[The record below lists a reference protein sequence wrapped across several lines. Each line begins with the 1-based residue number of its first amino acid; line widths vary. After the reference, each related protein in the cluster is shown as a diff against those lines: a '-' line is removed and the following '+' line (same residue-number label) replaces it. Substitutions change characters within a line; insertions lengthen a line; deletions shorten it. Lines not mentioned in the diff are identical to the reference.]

1 MTETLQDQQP
11 ATVVVPVARTR
22 PRLLVFETPSADALL
37 PVLGQLFPDLTPRLQ
52 PDWQE
57 PLLAHPVGALPVW
70 HLPEWDEASLARHA
84 TQLVHEFAHPLAT
97 SGQSFVVSF
106 PFSRKLLDARELDV
120 GSFALLDVED
130 VLKLLAA
137 DALPTQMF
145 GQLHLLGTQAPLTPI
160 EEKLALALERQGIAA
175 RQQVRFGRFTVDFLV
190 EENGSRFAVE
200 ADGSV
205 YHDAERD
212 AVRDRKLGEMGI
224 TGVFRFTGSEIFRDA
239 DACAS
244 HVGALVRGMSRN
256 GTVLRRQ
263 PLDPSQTSAVK
274 HTGAAAR
281 VLAPAGAGKTRVLVE
296 RVAELVEHGVDPSSI
311 LALAFNRK
319 ANDHL
324 VAELSSRGIPVAAKR
339 LFDPAATGVRCATF
353 NAFGYRYQRER
364 LQLNFPLPES
374 SSEWRKLMEEAVRAA
389 GHSFHGTRRGSDPL
403 VEFLR
408 ARERACADLTDPDE
422 IEVELEAFDGKPPIV
437 IPYGPV
443 DREFERLRVGRQIQ
457 SFDDQLA
464 TTVKELLRSPRE
476 RQFVQTYF
484 SHVLV
489 DEFQDLNAAQ
499 LALVDIITRPW
510 RDAFVVGDDDQLIYG
525 WRYARLTNI
534 LDFEERT
541 PSASTY
547 VLSTNY
553 RCSSSVVAASS
564 RLIAHNED
572 RVPKEI
578 RAREGAPPGVV
589 EYLAAPSYEERVG
602 ALASFV
608 QARKEEVDTWRKIAV
623 LCRYKA
629 QQPLVAMALD
639 AAGIP
644 RTALLRYRLF
654 SDWNM
659 RLLRTYVELVRN
671 PQQATGD
678 ILAAVINRPNRYVQN
693 DVVAAIKTA
702 PQPWEAF
709 CGYVDGQVDV
719 DRFRQNAARDLRD
732 RAHALHQKLATNL
745 SPLQLIDE
753 VVAAFVL
760 ENFWRDERRAA
771 SKEQDDGDPI
781 ELLNL
786 IRIHAAELSSVED
799 FLASWDLRSV
809 EESEQV
815 DMEQDV
821 LVREQDEEADRVVI
835 STMHASKGRE
845 YEAVVLFDYGSDLG
859 KLTPEQLEE
868 ERRVCYVGMTRART
882 SLLLTI
888 DSNKPLH
895 QFIRESIRP
904 AQSDEEAEIRS
915 RKTLVRERVRDAAI
929 DVAQAKQRLEA
940 IADGREQARLQA
952 DQARDLDHA
961 SELEQR
967 LLPLEQWLERS
978 RLWHKLAG
986 KRARVAGEA
995 RPLRSTLAEVQARL
1009 DGRERDLTLL
1019 TAEAALYLA
1028 PFEEDHAKALGRRR
1042 AAEQELAALD
1052 NRLSQLRLLD
1062 A

>member
-1 MTETLQDQQP
+1 MTEALQHQQP
-11 ATVVVPVARTR
+11 ATVAVPVARTR

-37 PVLGQLFPDLTPRLQ
+37 PILGQLFPDLSPRLQ

-57 PLLAHPVGALPVW
+57 AHLVQPEGAFPVW
-70 HLPEWDEASLARHA
+70 HLPDWSTFDLARHA
-84 TQLVHEFAHPLAT
+84 SELVHKFAYPLAA

-106 PFSRKLLDARELDV
+106 PFSKALLEPSELDV
-120 GSFALLDVED
+120 GSLSLLDVED

-137 DALPTQMF
+137 DALPPQVF
-145 GQLHLLGTQAPLTPI
+145 DQLHLLGTQAPLTPI
-160 EEKLALALERQGIAA
+160 EEKLALALERRGVRAS
-175 RQQVRFGRFTVDFLV
+175 QQARFGRFTVDFLV
-190 EENGSRFAVE
+190 EENGSRLAVE
-200 ADGSV
+200 ADGAA
-205 YHDAERD
+205 YHDAEHD
-212 AVRDRKLGEMGI
+212 AARDRELEAI
-224 TGVFRFTGSEIFRDA
+224 GVSAVVRFTGSEIVRDA
-239 DACAS
+239 DACADRVS
-244 HVGALVRGMSRN
+244 ALAHGMAGN
-256 GTVLRRQ
+256 GTVLRRE
-263 PLDPSQTSAVK
+263 PLDTSQRRAVE
-274 HTGAAAR
+274 HSGAAAR

-296 RVAELVEHGVDPSSI
+296 RIAELVEHGADPSSI
-311 LALAFNRK
+311 LALAFNKK
-319 ANDHL
+319 ANQNL
-324 VAELSSRGIPVAAKR
+324 IEELRHRRIPVSDKR
-339 LFDPAATGVRCATF
+339 LFDPATPGVRCANF
-353 NAFGYRYQRER
+353 NAFGFRYQRER
-364 LQLNFPLPES
+364 LNLNFPLPGS
-374 SSEWRKLMEEAVRAA
+374 PSEWRKLMEAAVRESGNTLQGA
-389 GHSFHGTRRGSDPL
+389 RRNSDPL

-457 SFDDQLA
+457 SFDDQLT

-541 PSASTY
+541 PSALTY

-553 RCSSSVVAASS
+553 RCSSSVVDASS

-589 EYLAAPSYEERVG
+589 KFLAAPSYEERAG
-602 ALASFV
+602 ALVSFV

-644 RTALLRYRLF
+644 RTPLLRYRLF

-678 ILAAVINRPNRYVQN
+678 ILAAVINRPNRYVKN

-702 PQPWEAF
+702 PHPWEAF

-719 DRFRQNAARDLRD
+719 DRFRQSAARDLRD
-732 RAHALHQKLATNL
+732 RADALHQKLAANL

-753 VVAAFVL
+753 VVAAFLL

-771 SKEQDDGDPI
+771 SKEQDDGDPL

-786 IRIHAAELSSVED
+786 IRIHAAEPSSVED
-799 FLASWDLRSV
+799 FLASWDLRSA

-821 LVREQDEEADRVVI
+821 LVREQDEEVDRVVI

-859 KLTPEQLEE
+859 KLTREQLEE

-895 QFIRESIRP
+895 QFVREAIRP
-904 AQSDEEAEIRS
+904 AQPDEEAGIES
-915 RKTLVRERVRDAAI
+915 RKPLVREHVRDAAI

-952 DQARDLDHA
+952 DQARDLDHTSA
-961 SELEQR
+961 LEQR

-1019 TAEAALYLA
+1019 TAEAALYVA
-1028 PFEEDHAKALGRRR
+1028 PFEEDHARALGRRR